1 MKLYKKLNLLICII
15 SAYSYSLSV
24 SAKESVIIIADE
36 ISVSNQGV
44 KLIATG
50 NVKIQYGDY
59 QLNTTELTYDK
70 EKNLLSANHPI
81 ELKNKNVF
89 KIIAS
94 SAEISDDFKK
104 IIASH
109 ASALIEKTFYVRSQK
124 MVRFKNGQSSFY
136 SSIGTTCEVCPS
148 SPVPMWQIKSE
159 MIRHDSKKHQLH
171 FKNARM
177 EFLGLPVFYTPYL
190 RIPEPGVKRATGLL
204 TPKILTSDL
213 LGVGLKQ
220 PFYLNLSRS
229 SDVTFALLKT
239 SKTNFLLETDYRKL
253 FNFGKLDISGAAKPA
268 NKKNILDGYFQ
279 LSGNANVFNG
289 STLSFDATAVSDSG
303 FLGKYGYSDTDRLT
317 SIVTLTKQGYQSFSE
332 IGTTYYTSLR
342 DNTEEEYIVAPN
354 FYTRYFTYSSD
365 LDLFLGT
372 EMSLIGLTKKNFD
385 TNIRFNASIDS
396 NKDWRTKGGLQLK
409 GSSKISASFYHIS
422 ETKDKGSVY
431 RHFDPTLG
439 LELTFPLYKKSY
451 NQLDT
456 IKPRL
461 QLIYNPDLKLND
473 AIPNTDSQQVKLDQ
487 SSLFSLNRF
496 SGLDKQ
502 EAGLRLNTGVEYT
515 VENNG
520 PFSYELTLGQIF
532 REAPSTQF
540 SEESGLSDIKSDIL
554 ISGNLNYNS
563 IFKVHGQQ
571 LYDQNL
577 KLKHAETTLSYL
589 QPSQTL
595 TSGLIFFDANVSE
608 NRPTD
613 LIELTLGL
621 ESNITKNWLANF
633 DLRRSIN
640 ENENINASL
649 KLSYKNEC
657 ADINLSFRRRFTETN
672 TLPADTSVELTFD
685 LNRIGDKRNSLRK
698 SNCLIYN

>member
-1 MKLYKKLNLLICII
+1 MKIFKKLNLLIYII
-15 SAYSYSLSV
+15 FIYSYCFSV
-24 SAKESVIIIADE
+24 VAKEGVTIIADE
-36 ISVSNQGV
+36 ISVLDHGV
-44 KLIATG
+44 KLTAIG
-50 NVKIQYGDY
+50 NVKIRYGDY
-59 QLNTTELTYDK
+59 QLSTTELTYDK
-70 EKNLLSANHPI
+70 EKNLLTANHPI

-104 IIASH
+104 IIADH
-109 ASALIEKTFYVRSQK
+109 ASAIIEKTFYVRSKK
-124 MVRFKNGQSSFY
+124 MIRLENGKSSFF

-148 SPVPMWQIKSE
+148 SPVPLWQIKSE
-159 MIRHDSKKHQLH
+159 MILHDPEKEQLH

-213 LGVGLKQ
+213 LGVGVKQ
-220 PFYLNLSRS
+220 PFYMNLSRS
-229 SDVTFALLKT
+229 SDVTFSLLKT

-253 FNFGKLDISGAAKPA
+253 FKSGKLDISGAAKPA
-268 NKKNILDGYFQ
+268 NKNNILDGYFQ
-279 LSGNANVFNG
+279 LSGNASVFNG
-289 STLSFDATAVSDSG
+289 SILSFDATAVSDSG

-317 SIVTLTKQGYQSFSE
+317 SSVNLTKQNYQSFSKV
-332 IGTTYYTSLR
+332 GTTYYTSLR

-354 FYTRYFTYSSD
+354 LYTRYLTYSSEF
-365 LDLFLGT
+365 DLFFGT
-372 EMSLIGLTKKNFD
+372 EMSLIGLTKENLD

-396 NKDWRTKGGLQLK
+396 DKEWRTKGGLQLK
-409 GSSKISASFYHIS
+409 GSSKISGSFYHIS
-422 ETKDKGSVY
+422 ETKDKGSFY

-456 IKPRL
+456 IKPKL
-461 QLIYNPDLKLND
+461 QLVYNPDLKLND
-473 AIPNTDSQQVKLDQ
+473 VIPNTDSQQLKLDQ

-502 EAGLRLNTGVEYT
+502 ESGLRLNTGVEYT

-520 PFSYELTLGQIF
+520 PFSYDLTLGQIF
-532 REAPSTQF
+532 REAPSKQF
-540 SEESGLSDIKSDIL
+540 SEESGLSGIKSDIL
-554 ISGNLNYNS
+554 ISGNFDYNS
-563 IFKVHGQQ
+563 IIKVHGQQ

-589 QPSQTL
+589 QPSRTL
-595 TSGLIFFDANVSE
+595 TSGLIFFDANVNE
-608 NRPTD
+608 NRPTN

-621 ESNITKNWLANF
+621 ESSITQNWLANF
-633 DLRRSIN
+633 NLRRNIH

-672 TLPADTSVELTFD
+672 TLPADTSIELTFD
-685 LNRIGDKRNSLRK
+685 LNRIGDKRNSLRN